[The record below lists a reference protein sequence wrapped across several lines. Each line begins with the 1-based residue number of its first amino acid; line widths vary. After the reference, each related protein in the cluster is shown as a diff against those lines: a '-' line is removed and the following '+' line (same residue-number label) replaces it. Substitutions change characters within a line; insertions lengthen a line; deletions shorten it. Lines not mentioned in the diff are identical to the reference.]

1 MTRKPSD
8 SSGAGGNDRPGG
20 PGSAHLRAAR
30 LCEVLSQSFCHS
42 LALGPASESL
52 MKLQGHF
59 VSLFLCTWPR
69 RLGELSASGEADPGW
84 KGLDSGGGGP
94 RRRSCV
100 GANMYAKGE
109 ASVEPLTLTHQPHRV
124 IQGTPSWA
132 EGPGGGLEA
141 CDILSKPPHA
151 LPGWRVL
158 EPREGENT
166 VAVTFPPPGAL
177 GAASLQGL
185 GCSDSILAFLPLSLV
200 SALPPTPTS
209 KTTRLQHW

>member
-1 MTRKPSD
+1 
-8 SSGAGGNDRPGG
+8 
-20 PGSAHLRAAR
+20 
-30 LCEVLSQSFCHS
+30 
-42 LALGPASESL
+42 

-124 IQGTPSWA
+124 IQGTPSWLRVQVGDWRPVIFLA
-132 EGPGGGLEA
+132 NLHMPSLGGG
-141 CDILSKPPHA
+141 
-151 LPGWRVL
+151 
-158 EPREGENT
+158 
-166 VAVTFPPPGAL
+166 F
-177 GAASLQGL
+177 
-185 GCSDSILAFLPLSLV
+185 
-200 SALPPTPTS
+200 
-209 KTTRLQHW
+209 